1 MWDLIT
7 CIESLSL
14 GIIIFSLI
22 VYVSCVRKVTVFIVV
37 ISSVVVLDI
46 FQQWYRSELK
56 KLFYLEDYLFEI
68 NTAWYLGFSITNT
81 IFIVI
86 VVWCLSRGNLLR
98 DRVSEFVIIAYLFM
112 TALQIIRYLDKTVFD
127 TDLVGFIYRT
137 SITTT
142 NVVLSLVILVYVL
155 RVLTKTVFKRR
166 I

>member
-22 VYVSCVRKVTVFIVV
+22 VYVSCVRKVTAFIVI
-37 ISSVVVLDI
+37 ISSVVILDI

>member
-22 VYVSCVRKVTVFIVV
+22 VYVSCVRKVTAFIVV
-37 ISSVVVLDI
+37 ISSVVILDI